1 MLFNKECNMDKTFF
15 NYIEN
20 WQMKP
25 SDYTYTQ
32 VKTTIVKFTTQMQ
45 SELLREKE
53 DYISKTEI
61 ENKRHTDALNS
72 YKQTYLTVPND
83 KAQSEFQNIIRNL
96 NNRWSAASGI
106 KTVRN
111 KELTE
116 SGFSFIE
123 GTLIES
129 ISASRVRNHNADKLA
144 SFDRRREEIRS
155 LEFSVEQVMKD
166 TIEKARAVK
175 DAKIKYN
182 SRIYEDYAKQENQK
196 HTENIRI
203 IEENHKNR
211 NSSIV
216 NEYEQEFIKYFNTT
230 TFSTASSVAL
240 ATLRPSQGYTCK
252 NTVPDLLYLGTR
264 TFTINSSKEDFFPEI
279 VNMFRSISSK
289 GISVSGNQI
298 KITLPYCRTLA
309 EGFSIFVENTNSNT
323 DFCHQIVKSY
333 VLKMLMNF
341 PAGQTRPTLLDNDS
355 SSALTMFATIGES
368 SGRGLITRPW
378 VKESDI
384 SNELSKVADERS
396 NLSISYGENIDSR
409 LEREPIYFV
418 TGRNFPK
425 GFNYDA
431 IKSLSTIFL
440 AGAKNGFFGLLQA
453 NKFELNE
460 KMKDHEWKSLITQI
474 QKNSLHLS
482 DDNGIIKE
490 TNSNDIF
497 EFDLMN
503 EAITNSKDIIS
514 VLIRGVSMYRRQVE
528 KFEYLF
534 SKDAG
539 NVEGTDANDMNS
551 WYRGNANVH
560 FEIPIGI
567 SGAST
572 VQKYKIGDVAQH
584 ALISGV
590 TGSGKSSL
598 LRTMIVSTMMKYSPD
613 NVNLYLI
620 DFKEGVE
627 FEKFSRYRLPWMK
640 VIALNTER
648 EFALNVLK
656 DLKAEFEARA
666 KIMSK
671 HSSTDIGVLNN
682 TSYPR
687 IILFFDEVQEL
698 LRTDDKIA
706 QECIKI
712 LSTLVS
718 EGRAM
723 NINVILTSQDFTNCK
738 GIEQLMANMVIRI
751 AFKGSPAS
759 AKKIMGDDFSIGQL
773 EQGDSG
779 YAAMNSASGAKGKT
793 NYFQAG
799 YLDTENFESILS
811 KLQMTMA
818 NKDCKTRVMSRYASQ
833 DRNNKFNKLI
843 CNEEV
848 EYLNDSTAY
857 DLMIGDA
864 FNLSRNKS
872 ITISPKFGDN
882 IVIVGEEEYI
892 AKSIASLTIL
902 SVLYDELAS
911 KAKRIDNELVRIID
925 LSDEDEDE
933 AEFFSYLA
941 DTFENQ
947 ISHSNLSN
955 YEEMIN
961 DTFENLRDRQ
971 LGKYDKNERL
981 FLLFFGVDNAMS
993 LYQDMYD
1000 EDDENTVSITK
1011 KLETIIKEGPDN
1023 GINSIFWTHNYG
1035 RLKRIVNNTTL
1046 MKCFK
1051 KVLFFGDNEEDCDS
1065 LIHKVPNESV
1075 KENKAVMFM
1084 DRDRVSVSVFRP
1096 YEIPDRDWIETIAD
1110 TYKNFERRMA
1120 NEGD

>member
-1 MLFNKECNMDKTFF
+1 MDKSILLS
-15 NYIEN
+15 IEN

-25 SDYTYTQ
+25 SDDTYCQ
-32 VKTTIVKFTTQMQ
+32 VKEAIIRFTTQMQ
-45 SELLREKE
+45 TELLREKE
-53 DYISKTEI
+53 DYISKTDI
-61 ENKRHTDALNS
+61 ENKRYTDTLIS
-72 YKQTYLTVPND
+72 YKNTYLTIPNE
-83 KAQSEFQNIIRNL
+83 KAKSEFQNIIKNL
-96 NNRWSAASGI
+96 NNRWSDSSGI

-111 KELTE
+111 KELND
-116 SGFSFIE
+116 SSFSFIKDS
-123 GTLIES
+123 LFES
-129 ISASRVRNHNADKLA
+129 IIASRVRSHNADKLD
-144 SFDRRREEIRS
+144 SFEKKREEIRA
-155 LEFSVEQVMKD
+155 LESSIEQAMRD
-166 TIEKARAVK
+166 TIEKARNVK
-175 DAKIKYN
+175 DAKIRYN
-182 SRIYEDYAKQENQK
+182 TKVYDDYEKSETLK
-196 HTENIRI
+196 HTENIHI
-203 IEENHKNR
+203 IDENHKNR
-211 NSSIV
+211 RVAIV
-216 NEYEQEFIKYFNTT
+216 NEYEQEFKKYFNAA
-230 TFSTASSVAL
+230 TFSTAYSVAH
-240 ATLRPSQGYTCK
+240 ATLRPAHGYTCK
-252 NTVPDLLYLGTR
+252 IGVPDSLFLGTR
-264 TFTINSSKEDFFPEI
+264 TFTINPQKEDFFPEI
-279 VNMFRSISSK
+279 VNMYKCIGSK
-289 GISVSGNQI
+289 GVTAFGNHI
-298 KITLPYCRTLA
+298 TVTLPYCRTLL
-309 EGFSIFVENTNSNT
+309 EGFSVFIENDNSNAEQ
-323 DFCHQIVKSY
+323 CQEIVKSY

-378 VKESDI
+378 VKENDI
-384 SNELSKVADERS
+384 SNELSKVAEERS
-396 NLSISYGENIDSR
+396 NLSISYGDNVESR

-425 GFNYDA
+425 GFNYES

-440 AGAKNGFFGLLQA
+440 AGSKNGFFGLIQA
-453 NKFELNE
+453 NTSELNE
-460 KMKDHEWKSLITQI
+460 KVKDHEWKSLITQI
-474 QKNSLHLS
+474 QKNSLHLIE
-482 DDNGIIKE
+482 DNGILKE
-490 TNSNDIF
+490 NSSNDIF
-497 EFDLMN
+497 EFDFMSEAMN
-503 EAITNSKDIIS
+503 NSKEIIS
-514 VLIRGVSMYRRQVE
+514 ILIRGVSTYKRQTE

-551 WYRGNANVH
+551 WYRGNANIH

-567 SGAST
+567 SGANT
-572 VQKYKIGDVAQH
+572 VQKYKIEEVAQH

-627 FEKFSRYRLPWMK
+627 FEKFSRYRLPWIK

-648 EFALNVLK
+648 EFALNILK

-671 HSSTDIGVLNN
+671 HSSTDIGVLNI
-682 TSYPR
+682 TSFPR

-698 LRTDDKIA
+698 LRTNDKIA

-723 NINVILTSQDFTNCK
+723 NINIILTSQDFTNCI

-779 YAAMNSASGAKGKT
+779 YAAINSASGAKGKT

-799 YLDTENFESILS
+799 YLDAKDFENILS

-818 NKDCKTRVMSRYASQ
+818 NKECKTRVMSRYASQ

-843 CNEEV
+843 CNEEI
-848 EYLNDSTAY
+848 EFLKDATSY
-857 DLMIGDA
+857 DLMIGDS

-872 ITISPKFGDN
+872 ITICPKTGDN
-882 IVIVGEEEYI
+882 IIIVGEEEYI
-892 AKSIASLTIL
+892 AKSISSLIIL
-902 SVLYDELAS
+902 SVLYDELAA

-933 AEFFSYLA
+933 ADFFSYLA
-941 DTFENQ
+941 DTFDSQ

-961 DTFENLRDRQ
+961 DTFSNLRDRQ
-971 LGKYDKNERL
+971 AGKYDKNERL
-981 FLLFFGVDNAMS
+981 FLLFFGVDNALS

-1000 EDDENTVSITK
+1000 EDDENIVSITK
-1011 KLETIIKEGPDN
+1011 KLEIIIKEGPEN
-1023 GINSIFWTHNYG
+1023 GINSIFWTHNYS
-1035 RLKRIVNNTTL
+1035 RLKRIVNTTIL
-1046 MKCFK
+1046 MKFFK
-1051 KVLFFGDNEEDCDS
+1051 KILFFGDNAEDCDS
-1065 LIHKVPNESV
+1065 LIHKTPNESV

-1084 DRDRVSVSVFRP
+1084 DRDRVNVSVFRP
-1096 YEIPDRDWIETIAD
+1096 YEIPDRDWIDTIAK
-1110 TYKNFERRMA
+1110 TYKNFENR
-1120 NEGD
+1120 